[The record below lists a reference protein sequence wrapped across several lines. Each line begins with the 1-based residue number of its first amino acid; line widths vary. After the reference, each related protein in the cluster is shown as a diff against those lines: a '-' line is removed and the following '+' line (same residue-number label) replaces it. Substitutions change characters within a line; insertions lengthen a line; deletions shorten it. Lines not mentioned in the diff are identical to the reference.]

1 MTARDVIDTDV
12 LVIGAGVVGTAIALR
27 LSRLAASVAVIER
40 RHDVGDSTSKSNSGM
55 TASGWTLPPDS
66 LEGRW
71 SSRPARAG
79 KT

>member
-40 RHDVGDSTSKSNSGM
+40 RHDVG
-55 TASGWTLPPDS
+55 LS
-66 LEGRW
+66 LIHI
-71 SSRPARAG
+71 
-79 KT
+79 